1 MPNRLPDAKDRNT
14 IQSVYRDAVGTL
26 KGVGVASPE
35 LDARVLISAAT
46 GISHAQFIA
55 DPGRSLSR
63 EESNRFGTFL
73 ARRIE
78 REPVSRILGSREFW
92 GHDFLLSPETLDPR
106 ADSET
111 LVQAV
116 LEALPTWRRTGE
128 TLGILD
134 LGTGTG
140 ALLLTLLS
148 EIDGASGI
156 GTDVSHEALATAQK
170 NAIRL
175 GLYNRAGFVA
185 TSWFDGLRGTFDI
198 IVSNPP
204 YIPRGDIPSLA
215 PEVTMFDPI
224 AALDGGPDG
233 LECYR
238 RIAAGLAQHLNPGG
252 LIALEVG
259 KGQDGHVAGLLADAA
274 LVTTMEEPRRH
285 LDLAGI
291 VRCLTLTGQPQ
302 KGVGNSNRSG

>member
-1 MPNRLPDAKDRNT
+1 MPNRLPDTDDRNT

-35 LDARVLISAAT
+35 LDARILVSVAA
-46 GISHAQFIA
+46 GISHAHFIA
-55 DPGRSLSR
+55 DPGRILSK
-63 EESNRFGTFL
+63 EESDRFGTLL
-73 ARRIE
+73 ARRVE

-116 LEALPTWRRTGE
+116 LEAIPTWRRNRE
-128 TLGILD
+128 TLRILD

-140 ALLLTLLS
+140 ALLLSLLS

-156 GTDVSHEALATAQK
+156 GTDISPEALLTAQR
-170 NAIRL
+170 NAGRL
-175 GLYNRAGFVA
+175 GLRNRAGFVA
-185 TSWFDGLRGTFDI
+185 TSWFDGLCGTFDI
-198 IVSNPP
+198 VVSNPP
-204 YIPRGDIPSLA
+204 YIPREEIPKLA
-215 PEVTMFDPI
+215 PEVTLFDPI

-238 RIAAGLAQHLNPGG
+238 RIAAGLAQHLKPGG
-252 LIALEVG
+252 LVAVEVG
-259 KGQDGHVAGLLADAA
+259 KGQDGQVAGLLADVA
-274 LVTTMEEPRRH
+274 LGATMEEPRRH
-285 LDLAGI
+285 RDLAGI